1 MDTHRMETGF
11 DWQQIE
17 WGQLT
22 LDDLTAVQRKVRTA
36 IDSQRKL
43 QGKQRLLESALPS
56 KHLLPEPLYQ
66 GKERY
71 RTLVNRVAPAQIR
84 SSLDKLDGCM
94 LGISLGGGN
103 AAAFQG
109 AKLEAIVR
117 WIASRARR
125 CSVLVGDS
133 LGRISLQVREG
144 MDPETAERE
153 ARALGQRYATETE
166 ALFRRYTSET
176 VTFEFKFGTEYAKHP
191 CFEPYLA
198 NVRALYEKDAAFQ
211 QLVHDFGDMYL
222 QRTATSIGEARLTER
237 WQQLAREYLI
247 EEIALLACLAADGW
261 TTLVYPGS
269 IDSII
274 EIAEGRYPA
283 LPASL
288 KDLGFVALWLDS
300 KSGAR

>member
-1 MDTHRMETGF
+1 MDTNMMEQGRF
-11 DWQQIE
+11 WQQIDWAGLE
-17 WGQLT
+17 
-22 LDDLTAVQRKVRTA
+22 LDDLVAVQRQVRSA
-36 IDSQRKL
+36 IDAKRKL
-43 QGKQRLLESALPS
+43 TGKLRLVESGAPS
-56 KHLLPEPLYQ
+56 ARLLPEPLHM
-66 GKERY
+66 GKEGY
-71 RTLVNRVAPAQIR
+71 RTLVNRVAPAR
-84 SSLDKLDGCM
+84 VRTSLDTLDQCM
-94 LGISLGGGN
+94 LGVSLGGAN
-103 AAAFQG
+103 AAVFHG

-153 ARALGQRYATETE
+153 ARALGQRYAAETE
-166 ALFRRYTSET
+166 ALFRRYTSERL
-176 VTFEFKFGTEYAKHP
+176 TFEFKFGTEYAKHP

-198 NVRALYEKDAAFQ
+198 NVRELYEKDSAFQ
-211 QLVHDFGDMYL
+211 QLVHDFGDKYL
-222 QRTATSIGEARLTER
+222 ERTAHSIGEARLNEH
-237 WQQLAREYLI
+237 WQRLAREYLI
-247 EEIALLACLAADGW
+247 EEIALLACLAKDGW

-283 LPASL
+283 LPTPL